1 MNRLLNNFYSFV
13 DSVKSSLFNKEEK
26 LVTPPVVSSVATP
39 KESVD
44 LPPSPVNQ
52 PSPIDIPCPNNLKCS
67 SCPCNIPTDVIIKPI
82 ACKLNTTIK
91 RIPTATSDL
100 HEETPCLENQLP
112 IGEAPE
118 APVLQ
123 QVPSVEQAVP
133 SVEPV
138 PVEEPAKEV
147 PSEDFIRLATLPRL

>member
-44 LPPSPVNQ
+44 LPPSPVNP

-82 ACKLNTTIK
+82 ASKLNTTIK
-91 RIPTATSDL
+91 RIPTASSDL
-100 HEETPCLENQLP
+100 HEETPCLNNQLP
-112 IGEAPE
+112 LGEAPVIQQL
-118 APVLQ
+118 PV
-123 QVPSVEQAVP
+123 VEQPAEE
-133 SVEPV
+133 EPV
-138 PVEEPAKEV
+138 KES
-147 PSEDFIRLATLPRL
+147 PSEDFIKLATLPRL

>member
-13 DSVKSSLFNKEEK
+13 DSVKSSFFNKEEK

-39 KESVD
+39 KENVD

-52 PSPIDIPCPNNLKCS
+52 PSPVNLNSPIDIPCPNNLKCS
-67 SCPCNIPTDVIIKPI
+67 SCPCKIPTDIVKPT
-82 ACKLNTTIK
+82 ACKINNTIK

-100 HEETPCLENQLP
+100 HEQPPCIENQLP

-118 APVLQ
+118 APPLQ
-123 QVPSVEQAVP
+123 QVPVQEQA
-133 SVEPV
+133 
-138 PVEEPAKEV
+138 AKEC
-147 PSEDFIRLATLPRL
+147 PSEDFIKLATLPRL